1 MLDPRV
7 NALGPLHV
15 LVPTLAAP
23 LVDKPAKF
31 AIAPAPTIVIQVP
44 MVGLPWKTA

>member
-1 MLDPRV
+1 MLVPRV
-7 NALGPLHV
+7 KAFGPLHV

-23 LVDKPAKF
+23 LLDKLEKF
-31 AIAPAPTIVIQVP
+31 AIAPAPLIVIHLP